1 MFLGPGYSST
11 FTLCTFQGNRDLV
24 DGASHNVLV
33 SGDLTYGDASTPVS
47 VSFYACTFLDLLSDS
62 NHGVRGVR
70 GDPFTFY
77 DNAPPFAPP
86 PAPPPPLPPAPP
98 PSIPLPPAPPGA
110 AYVTSFSDL
119 KTILHNQASGPSM
132 IYVTNDIYYPT
143 DGSVPVDGVI
153 LKYAVRIVGAC
164 SSTSLVVSGTV
175 SAGTCMLDAKEV
187 DRHFYVKTSSTA
199 EVVFEKLA
207 LVNGKKTRTGS
218 YYPATINY
226 FDGGAVHADETGA
239 TRFED
244 VIFKDNTA
252 EDGGAVGADK
262 SGKAT
267 FTSCRFI
274 GNNAGNNA
282 SQVRSSPIS
291 PSISFCLDS
300 PLDLS
305 RAIHHR
311 LSVCVSDERRTAVRY
326 MRAFCL

>member
-1 MFLGPGYSST
+1 MYLNVVSSST
-11 FTLCTFQGNRDLV
+11 FTLCTFKGNRAMN
-24 DGASHNVLV
+24 GESKGHNVLV
-33 SGDLTYGDASTPVS
+33 SGLSFYFSSSA
-47 VSFYACTFLDLLSDS
+47 SFYACTFLDLLSDA
-62 NHGVRGVR
+62 NHGVR

-143 DGSVPVDGVI
+143 DGSVPVDGII

-187 DRHFYVKTSSTA
+187 DRHFNVKTPSTA

-218 YYPATINY
+218 YYPASINY
-226 FDGGAVHADETGA
+226 FDGGAVQAYETGA

-252 EDGGAVGADK
+252 EDGGAVGADE

-274 GNNAGNNA
+274 GNNA

-291 PSISFCLDS
+291 P
-300 PLDLS
+300 
-305 RAIHHR
+305 
-311 LSVCVSDERRTAVRY
+311 
-326 MRAFCL
+326 

>member
-1 MFLGPGYSST
+1 MFLGPGSSST

-175 SAGTCMLDAKEV
+175 AAGTCMLDAKEV
-187 DRHFYVKTSSTA
+187 DRHFQVKTAKGSTA

-207 LVNGKKTRTGS
+207 LVNGKKTGS
-218 YYPATINY
+218 EDY
-226 FDGGAVHADETGA
+226 GGAVQANQTGA

-244 VIFKDNTA
+244 VIFKDNTVPVS
-252 EDGGAVGADK
+252 GGAVDASE

-274 GNNAGNNA
+274 GNKATNW
-282 SQVRSSPIS
+282 VRSFPVINFIL
-291 PSISFCLDS
+291 P
-300 PLDLS
+300 
-305 RAIHHR
+305 
-311 LSVCVSDERRTAVRY
+311 
-326 MRAFCL
+326 